1 LRRGGMA
8 ARRPVQLAQIRLT
21 SYNSS
26 VYEPSE
32 DSFALV
38 DAMAASI
45 DVITEPPP
53 LMCLEVGCGS
63 GYVICSLALMLAQ
76 AGCHPQCFATDLSTA
91 AVTAC
96 AETLQAH
103 HVRPC
108 LPRNNGASMQ
118 SQQCR
123 QGNWSGGDS
132 GRSASAHSGWYGM
145 RYPVHPQIAQVD
157 VLRMDLLS
165 ALLPRMRGKVDILA
179 FNPPYVPTPD
189 EEVPRSQWEYDRS
202 GCGVNA
208 AWAGG
213 DKGRL
218 VIDRLLPMVGD
229 LLSPSG
235 HFFMVTVLENDPEEI
250 MKTVSSDTG
259 LHGRIALQQS
269 ADEEMLKILQ
279 FSRQPFAAAL

>member
-1 LRRGGMA
+1 MA

-103 HVRPC
+103 H
-108 LPRNNGASMQ
+108 
-118 SQQCR
+118 
-123 QGNWSGGDS
+123 
-132 GRSASAHSGWYGM
+132 
-145 RYPVHPQIAQVD
+145 IAQVD

>member
-1 LRRGGMA
+1 MCGCSCA
-8 ARRPVQLAQIRLT
+8 ACR
-21 SYNSS
+21 
-26 VYEPSE
+26 
-32 DSFALV
+32 
-38 DAMAASI
+38 
-45 DVITEPPP
+45 
-53 LMCLEVGCGS
+53 CLEVGCGS

-103 HVRPC
+103 H
-108 LPRNNGASMQ
+108 
-118 SQQCR
+118 
-123 QGNWSGGDS
+123 
-132 GRSASAHSGWYGM
+132 
-145 RYPVHPQIAQVD
+145 IAQVD